1 MDNILRKA
9 GNMENALQTT
19 TAATLTTAQ
28 AITETMYR
36 QFIAFCDAKPQTI
49 KAYTVAL
56 QNLFGYFRD
65 HGITRPDTDD
75 IIRYK
80 GELEA
85 QYKPCTVSLYMTAAR
100 LFFRWTAQ
108 RGYFPN
114 IADHIKGARIDRNH
128 KRDYLTAPQVKEVF
142 STADRDT
149 LTGKR
154 DFALL
159 ALMTAAGLRDIEVA
173 RANIEDLRPAGA
185 DMALYIQGKG
195 RDEKADCV
203 TIPAEVEKAIRDYL
217 TARGETDPTAPLFV
231 SASNHGK
238 GDRLTTRSISRI
250 VKGHFTRAG
259 FTSDRLTAHSLRH
272 TAITLSLLAGRTIQ
286 EAQTFARHA
295 DISTTQIY
303 AHNIEDMTAK
313 SACGRAVA
321 AAIF

>member
-1 MDNILRKA
+1 
-9 GNMENALQTT
+9 MEMALQTKGT
-19 TAATLTTAQ
+19 AAATLTTAQ
-28 AITETMYR
+28 AITAEMYR

-49 KAYTVAL
+49 RAYTVAL
-56 QNLFGYFRD
+56 QNLFGYLQD

-80 GELEA
+80 ADLET

-114 IADHIKGARIDRNH
+114 IADHVKGAKIDRNH
-128 KRDYLTAPQVKEVF
+128 KRDYLTAAQVKDIF
-142 STADRDT
+142 NATDRDT

-173 RANIEDLRPAGA
+173 RANIEDMRPAGA

-231 SASNHGK
+231 SVSNHGK

-250 VKGHFTRAG
+250 VKGHFTAAG
-259 FTSDRLTAHSLRH
+259 FNSDRLTAHSLRH
-272 TAITLSLLAGRTIQ
+272 TAITLSLLAGRTAQ
-286 EAQTFARHA
+286 ETQTFARHA
-295 DISTTQIY
+295 DISTTMIY
-303 AHNIEDMTAK
+303 AHNIEAMTAK
-313 SACGRAVA
+313 AACGQAVA

>member
-1 MDNILRKA
+1 
-9 GNMENALQTT
+9 METTLQKIE
-19 TAATLTTAQ
+19 AATPATAQ
-28 AITETMYR
+28 AITAAMYQ
-36 QFIAFCDAKPQTI
+36 QFITFCDAKPQTI

-56 QNLFGYFRD
+56 QNLFGYFQD

-80 GELEA
+80 AELET

-114 IADHIKGARIDRNH
+114 IADHIKGAKIDRNH
-128 KRDYLTAPQVKEVF
+128 KRDYLTAAQVKDIF
-142 STADRDT
+142 NATDRDT

-173 RANIEDLRPAGA
+173 RANIEDMRPAGA
-185 DMALYIQGKG
+185 EMALYIQGKG

-217 TARGETDPTAPLFV
+217 TARGETVPTDPLFV
-231 SASNHGK
+231 SVSNHGK

-272 TAITLSLLAGRTIQ
+272 TAITLSLLAGRTAQ
-286 EAQTFARHA
+286 ETQTFARHR
-295 DISTTQIY
+295 DISTTMIY
-303 AHNIEDMTAK
+303 AHNIEAMTAK
-313 SACGRAVA
+313 SACGQAVA

>member
-1 MDNILRKA
+1 MS
-9 GNMENALQTT
+9 LQTMGN
-19 TAATLTTAQ
+19 TAATLTTTQ
-28 AITETMYR
+28 AITAEMQR

-49 KAYTVAL
+49 RAYTVAL
-56 QNLFGYFRD
+56 QNLFGYFQD

-80 GELEA
+80 GELEK
-85 QYKPCTVSLYMTAAR
+85 QYKPCTVSLYMTATR

-114 IADHIKGARIDRNH
+114 IADHVKGAKIDRNH
-128 KRDYLTAPQVKEVF
+128 KRDYLTAAQVKDIF
-142 STADRDT
+142 NATDRDT

-173 RANIEDLRPAGA
+173 RANIEDMRPAGA
-185 DMALYIQGKG
+185 EMALYIQGKG

-217 TARGETDPTAPLFV
+217 TARGEFNATDPLFV
-231 SASNHGK
+231 SVSNHSK
-238 GDRLTTRSISRI
+238 GERLTTRSISRI
-250 VKGHFTRAG
+250 VKGHFTQAG
-259 FTSDRLTAHSLRH
+259 FNSDRLTAHSLRH
-272 TAITLSLLAGRTIQ
+272 TAITLSLLAGRTAQ
-286 EAQTFARHA
+286 ETQTFARHR
-295 DISTTQIY
+295 DISTTMIY
-303 AHNIEDMTAK
+303 AHNIEAMTAK
-313 SACGRAVA
+313 AACGQAVA

>member
-1 MDNILRKA
+1 
-9 GNMENALQTT
+9 METALQ
-19 TAATLTTAQ
+19 AIAPATPATAQ

-56 QNLFGYFRD
+56 QSLFRYLQNQ
-65 HGITRPDTDD
+65 GISRPDTDD

-80 GELEA
+80 AELEK
-85 QYKPCTVSLYMTAAR
+85 QYRPCTVSLYMTACR

-114 IADHIKGARIDRNH
+114 IADHVKGAKIDRNH
-128 KRDYLTAPQVKEVF
+128 KRDYLTANQVKDVF

-149 LTGKR
+149 MTGKR

-159 ALMTAAGLRDIEVA
+159 ALMTAAGLRDIEVS

-185 DMALYIQGKG
+185 DMALFIQGKG
-195 RDEKADCV
+195 KDEKADCV

-217 TARGETDPTAPLFV
+217 TARGEVEPTDPLFT

-250 VKGHFTRAG
+250 VKGHFTKAG
-259 FTSDRLTAHSLRH
+259 FNSDRLTAHSLRH
-272 TAITLSLLAGRTIQ
+272 TAITLSLLAGRTAQ
-286 EAQTFARHA
+286 ETQRFARHA
-295 DISTTQIY
+295 DITTTMVY

-313 SACGRAVA
+313 AACGQAVA